1 MTGEMERKKKR
12 RIKEREMNR
21 KDRLKKK
28 IWQEER
34 ERDGECNRERKTGAN
49 RKKICT
55 QGH

>member
-1 MTGEMERKKKR
+1 
-12 RIKEREMNR
+12 MNR